1 MSEQKFEVFNV
12 LNYLNDGHEV
22 EEVINEGEFG
32 VFASAEECIDY
43 LVAEGYLAGDVEVTT
58 DVEITAE
65 HISKKYIVSELK
77 DILRENGLKVSGK
90 KHELVERVLPLLKE
104 AKDARNLD
112 VSTNTTKS

>member
-43 LVAEGYLAGDVEVTT
+43 LVAEGYLAGD
-58 DVEITAE
+58 
-65 HISKKYIVSELK
+65 LK
-77 DILRENGLKVSGK
+77 
-90 KHELVERVLPLLKE
+90 
-104 AKDARNLD
+104 
-112 VSTNTTKS
+112 